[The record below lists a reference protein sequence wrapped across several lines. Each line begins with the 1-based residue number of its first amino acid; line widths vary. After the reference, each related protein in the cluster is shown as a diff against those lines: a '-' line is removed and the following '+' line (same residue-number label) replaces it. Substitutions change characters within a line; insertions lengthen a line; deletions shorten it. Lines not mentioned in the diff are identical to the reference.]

1 MNMTWLGVALGGAA
15 GSVLRYAV
23 GLALLRPTAAFPI
36 GTLVV
41 NVVGSFLIGL
51 LARALSAPAVDPVWR
66 IALTVG
72 FCGGFT
78 TFSTFS
84 AEVITLAQE
93 GRMARAALYV
103 SGSLA
108 LALLATLAGIAVGGR
123 VLTAMRS

>member
-1 MNMTWLGVALGGAA
+1 MNLTWLGVAAGGAA

-23 GLALLRPTAAFPI
+23 GLAFLRSPSAFPT

-51 LARALSAPAVDPVWR
+51 LARTLSAPTVDPLWR
-66 IALTVG
+66 VALTVG

-84 AEVITLAQE
+84 AEVLTLVQE
-93 GRMARAALYV
+93 GRMPRAAAYV
-103 SGSLA
+103 GASL
-108 LALLATLAGIAVGGR
+108 LLGVLATLAGLSLGGR
-123 VLTAMRS
+123 LLSAVRS

>member
-1 MNMTWLGVALGGAA
+1 MTWMAVAVGGAA

-23 GLALLRPTAAFPI
+23 GLALLRGSGAFPL
-36 GTLVV
+36 GTLLV
-41 NVVGSFLIGL
+41 NVLGSFLIGL
-51 LARALSAPAVDPVWR
+51 LARALSSPAWDPMWR

-84 AEVITLAQE
+84 AELLTLLQE

-103 SGSLA
+103 GVSVGLA
-108 LALLATLAGIAVGGR
+108 VLATFLGLAAGDRLLAAVR
-123 VLTAMRS
+123 A